1 MSSWGSWQR
10 SCPLPSPTRRD
21 RQKPMVSATQPPQP
35 PTKRA
40 ICNTK
45 CKSSRRPSRGH
56 CKPLERH
63 TAYRSQNKKPK
74 SEMHAKSQ
82 DEKKLTDFVIGF
94 WEINK
99 KIPSLRKMCDALNYD
114 TCAQVSALLYRMRAG
129 CPLIAPRKKGSVR
142 SVTGDVEYTH
152 INAWRDRFYL
162 RYRSQRLARDFTK
175 CYRIRQR
182 DFFLHLAK
190 RINP

>member
-1 MSSWGSWQR
+1 MI
-10 SCPLPSPTRRD
+10 SP
-21 RQKPMVSATQPPQP
+21 TQPPQP
-35 PTKRA
+35 PMKRDA
-40 ICNTK
+40 QRTT
-45 CKSSRRPSRGH
+45 RRSTHRPPGGH

-63 TAYRSQNKKPK
+63 AACRSQNKKPK

-82 DEKKLTDFVIGF
+82 DEINLTNFVIGF

-114 TCAQVSALLYRMRAG
+114 TCAQVTALLYRMRAG

-142 SVTGDVEYTH
+142 SVTGDVEYIH

-182 DFFLHLAK
+182 EFFLHLAK